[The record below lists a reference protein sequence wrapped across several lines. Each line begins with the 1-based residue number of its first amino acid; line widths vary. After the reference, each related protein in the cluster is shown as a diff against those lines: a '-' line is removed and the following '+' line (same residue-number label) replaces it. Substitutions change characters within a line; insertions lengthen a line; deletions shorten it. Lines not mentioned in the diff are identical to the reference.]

1 MASEVDVCNL
11 ALSHIG
17 QAADISAISPP
28 DGSADADHCARFYP
42 IARNELLEEFDWTFA
57 RKRATLAELT
67 NDREDFAFRYAR
79 PSDCLKE
86 RRLLPDGYT
95 DDQNDV
101 GIWQREGDSIYTDDE
116 LSVLVYTRLLND
128 PTKFSP
134 LFVIA
139 LSWRVASY
147 IAGPILKDPTGQTAI
162 RLRNVSDAMAGHA
175 KVSDANL
182 DRKRATH
189 TSTAERAR

>member
-17 QAADISAISPP
+17 QASDISSISPS

-57 RKRATLAELT
+57 RKRGTLAELT
-67 NDREDFAFRYAR
+67 NDREDFAYRYAR
-79 PSDCLKE
+79 PADCLKE
-86 RRLLPDGYT
+86 RRLLPDGYG
-95 DDQNDV
+95 DDQND
-101 GIWQREGDSIYTDDE
+101 ILNWQREGDSVYTDDE
-116 LSVLVYTRLLND
+116 LSVLVYTRLLTD

-162 RLRNVSDAMAGHA
+162 RLRNVSDAMAGRA
-175 KVSDANL
+175 KESDANL